1 MNSDAASPAPSR
13 QANDCLDL
21 GRSARRHGRIDE
33 AIGHY
38 REAIRLQPDFAPAA
52 PPHPALDLQAD
63 PGLWHWLAGQG
74 ISLALTTY
82 QSNRLFL
89 IGRKEEPGRLA
100 LHERLF
106 DKPMGLYWRD
116 DTLTLTSRYQLWQ
129 LRNRLPAGQSHEGG
143 DRLYVPE
150 QSWITGDLNAH
161 EVVIDGEGRLLFV
174 NTDFSCLATLDPDH
188 SFVPLWQPPFIS
200 KLVAEDRCHLNGLAL
215 QAGEPTWLTACS
227 QSDEAAGW
235 RHHRHDGGVVLH
247 RPSNAIVAT
256 GLSMP
261 HSPRWYRD
269 RLWLLNSGSGE
280 FGFIDG
286 ERFQPLCYAPGFVRG
301 LAFSGDYA
309 IVGLS
314 KLRSASFTGLALE
327 RRLAADQQQAQCGLV
342 VVDLNRGEV
351 VHWLRFGNLIE
362 ELFDIVVLPGCRQ
375 PRALGLQEDA
385 IERLVSF
392 PGSEGMVITKP
403 TAQRPARGPQPPVAG
418 LPRLDPATVKLQRVF
433 HLTPDNLKPYAELLA
448 PGLLEQWASAPP
460 HGELLGISA
469 AVDGHLVAMA
479 IAEQWQTPEG
489 QPQAALCSLQ
499 VRPAWRRLGLEERL
513 QHELQRALAAPL
525 APAATAGQSTNTNS

>member
-1 MNSDAASPAPSR
+1 MRPPAPSP
-13 QANDCLDL
+13 
-21 GRSARRHGRIDE
+21 S
-33 AIGHY
+33 
-38 REAIRLQPDFAPAA
+38 
-52 PPHPALDLQAD
+52 PALDVQAD
-63 PGLWHWLAGQG
+63 AGLWDWLAAQD

-82 QSNRLFL
+82 QSNRLFF
-89 IGRKEEPGRLA
+89 IGRKAEPGRLA

-106 DKPMGLYWRD
+106 DKPMGLCWQAD
-116 DTLTLTSRYQLWQ
+116 SDSLLMTCRYQLWR
-129 LRNRLPAGQSHEGG
+129 LHNRLPAGQTHEGG
-143 DRLYVPE
+143 DRLYVPA

-161 EVVIDGEGRLLFV
+161 EVAQDAQGRRLFV

-200 KLVAEDRCHLNGLAL
+200 QLVAEDRCHLNGLAL
-215 QAGEPTWLTACS
+215 QDGEPTWLTACS
-227 QSDEAAGW
+227 QTDEAAGW

-247 RPSNAIVAT
+247 LPSNSIVAT

-269 RLWLLNSGSGE
+269 QLWLLNSGSGE
-280 FGFIDG
+280 LGCLDG

-301 LAFSGDYA
+301 LAFSGDFA

-327 RRLAADQQQAQCGLV
+327 QRLAADQQPAQCGLV
-342 VVDLNRGEV
+342 VVDLNSGAV
-351 VHWLRFGNLIE
+351 VHWLRFGNLVE
-362 ELFDIVVLPGCRQ
+362 ELFDVVVLPGVRQ

-392 PGSEGMVITKP
+392 PGSDSLVITKP
-403 TAQRPARGPQPPVAG
+403 SARRPARGPQAPVAG
-418 LPRLDPATVKLQRVF
+418 LPRLDPATVKYQRVF
-433 HLTPDNLKPYAELLA
+433 HLTPDNLKPYAELLE
-448 PGLLEQWASAPP
+448 PGLLERWAKQPP
-460 HGELLGISA
+460 RGELLGISA

-479 IAEQWQTPEG
+479 IAEQWHTPEG
-489 QPQAALCSLQ
+489 QPQAARRSLQ
-499 VRPAWRRLGLEERL
+499 VRPVWRRLGLEERL

-525 APAATAGQSTNTNS
+525 APAETPDQSTNTNS